1 MQEQVASL
9 GLDVGQEADQIGQA
23 ASKTIHAPGHC
34 DLNVTTGDGLQQGI
48 EARTLIPALCSRDAF
63 VGEDVGDGPA
73 GSGGDVVEGLEL
85 VFDGL
90 AVGADPC
97 VDCCSLHLQDDLT
110 DRQGVKESRMD
121 QQPPKADRRYR
132 VHRSAKFYI
141 ASLAVG
147 TAGGTWSFERSA
159 ERVVYWVHG
168 RGEMVTYKNRYHP
181 LRKPKEME
189 RLIRDHLALGG
200 YVTISGLPISLGPD
214 DEQPTFEPYDWIDL
228 SSIADRDRLKQVLA
242 AS

>member
-1 MQEQVASL
+1 
-9 GLDVGQEADQIGQA
+9 
-23 ASKTIHAPGHC
+23 
-34 DLNVTTGDGLQQGI
+34 
-48 EARTLIPALCSRDAF
+48 
-63 VGEDVGDGPA
+63 
-73 GSGGDVVEGLEL
+73 
-85 VFDGL
+85 
-90 AVGADPC
+90 
-97 VDCCSLHLQDDLT
+97 QDDLT